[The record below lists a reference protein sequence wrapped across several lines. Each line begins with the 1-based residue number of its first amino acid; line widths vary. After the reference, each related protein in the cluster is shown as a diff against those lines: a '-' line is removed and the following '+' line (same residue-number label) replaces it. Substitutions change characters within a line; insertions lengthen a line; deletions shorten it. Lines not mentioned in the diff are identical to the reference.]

1 MKKNVPIVI
10 YRNWLATFTALPSEA
25 VGDIVKALSVHVI
38 TGGNPTL
45 SDELEVL
52 KSQLFTEVDESLSK
66 YYAKC
71 VKNKQTAEEREAKK
85 AQEEQARATDEER
98 TLNERDTNVTRTS
111 GNSKTKTKTKTKTN
125 NSSDEELESVGAL
138 SSKPTPARKII
149 PPKPEWVSKYFND
162 QGFTSD
168 PSAFFDYWESRGWKT
183 KTGMMKDW
191 EAAARTW
198 NRNEGQFS
206 TPRNPTTPQTQDS
219 ATDWDKIAKEV
230 EQLGYF
236 DNVNNHANVFAS
248 IPATVRE
255 DVGG

>member
-1 MKKNVPIVI
+1 MKNLPIVI
-10 YRNWLATFTALPSEA
+10 YRNWLAMFAALSCEQVGEIMQAVSAHVLTGERLEVSCGIGPIVTQMIEEIDENLNKYEARCEKNKENAAKRYERNANEQPNDCERNTTALQPH
-25 VGDIVKALSVHVI
+25 G
-38 TGGNPTL
+38 
-45 SDELEVL
+45 
-52 KSQLFTEVDESLSK
+52 
-66 YYAKC
+66 
-71 VKNKQTAEEREAKK
+71 
-85 AQEEQARATDEER
+85 
-98 TLNERDTNVTRTS
+98 
-111 GNSKTKTKTKTKTN
+111 KTKTKTKTKTN

-138 SSKPTPARKII
+138 SSKPTPTRKII
-149 PPKPEWVSKYFND
+149 PPKPEWVSKYFTV

-206 TPRNPTTPQTQDS
+206 TPRTPTAPQTQNS
-219 ATDWDKIAKEV
+219 VTDWDKIAKEV

-236 DNVNNHANVFAS
+236 DNVNNHADVFAG

>member
-1 MKKNVPIVI
+1 MKNVPIVI
-10 YRNWLATFTALPSEA
+10 YRNWLAMFTALNSDQ
-25 VGDIVKALSVHVI
+25 VGQIMQTVATHVL
-38 TGGNPTL
+38 TGE
-45 SDELEVL
+45 ELEVNDEL
-52 KSQLFTEVDESLSK
+52 KTLVTQIIEEVDESIEK
-66 YYAKC
+66 YTERC
-71 VKNKQTAEEREAKK
+71 EKNKQNIAKRYERNTNV
-85 AQEEQARATDEER
+85 QPTD
-98 TLNERDTNVTRTS
+98 NERNTNVLP
-111 GNSKTKTKTKTKTN
+111 SKTKTKTKTKTN
-125 NSSDEELESVGAL
+125 NSSNEELESVGVL

-206 TPRNPTTPQTQDS
+206 TPRNPTAPQTQNS
-219 ATDWDKIAKEV
+219 VTDWDKIAKEV

-236 DNVNNHANVFAS
+236 DNVNNHADVFAG